1 MRQNKEHKPEV
12 YKRLELVRKQ
22 FQRQAAEQKKLQAA
36 EKRQRMYSRLRRNK
50 TWILRLITYVV
61 LGAVLLAVVL
71 VVVLD

>member
-50 TWILRLITYVV
+50 KWILRLITYVV

>member
-71 VVVLD
+71 VIVLD